1 MRLIINCIFC
11 IAVVGMTSTTIF
23 AQGKPVESKSLELKR
38 LPSAGLPGVV
48 MMPRASYKHLDG
60 HRVVFAVNG
69 VANGTAVTEA
79 LLGLN
84 GECGLGLCIRN
95 VSWCRH
101 DSIKLDLV
109 DHDAQLNAAVRI
121 ASEVTMIRK
130 DAPNAKIYFVAHS
143 AGTRIALAAAEML
156 PAQSVDR
163 IIVIASAVSC
173 SYDLT
178 GALRASRFGIDHFY
192 STGDSILDAATEAVG
207 TADGLRS
214 APAGRTGFRLAF
226 TDRKDI
232 EAYRNLRQYA
242 WKMDYAGHGGHFTWT
257 NERNMKNYVVPLLF
271 VEPHAPVVVTEP
283 IKGPARK

>member
-1 MRLIINCIFC
+1 
-11 IAVVGMTSTTIF
+11 
-23 AQGKPVESKSLELKR
+23 
-38 LPSAGLPGVV
+38 
-48 MMPRASYKHLDG
+48 MPRPSFKHLDG

-79 LLGLN
+79 LLELN
-84 GECGLGLCIRN
+84 GGCGLGLCIRN

-101 DSIKLDLV
+101 DSIRLDLV

-163 IIVIASAVSC
+163 IIVIASVVSC

-178 GALRASRFGIDHFY
+178 GALRASRLGIDNFY
-192 STGDSILDAATEAVG
+192 SDGDKILEAATESVG

-214 APAGRTGFRLAF
+214 HAAGRTGFRLAL
-226 TDRKDI
+226 TSKKDV

-242 WKMDYAGHGGHFTWT
+242 WNLDYAGHGGHFAWT
-257 NERNMKNYVVPLLF
+257 TQRNMKNCIVPLLF
-271 VEPHAPVVVTEP
+271 VDSHPHVIIAEPT
-283 IKGPARK
+283 KGPAQR